1 MSVDPHVL
9 LLGNSVFMDGVAES
23 LLAHRKSIVTR
34 VNADIYD
41 VDEYLLSI
49 KPDLIIYE
57 LNRNGAAPVFTLLN
71 ENSEVSH
78 LAIDLTHKLVF
89 FYHCK
94 CEPSGSMQELC
105 DFVSDEIAFKNQIKK
120 EIESSLIE

>member
-34 VNADIYD
+34 VNANIYD

-57 LNRNGAAPVFTLLN
+57 LNRNGAAPIFTIIS
-71 ENSEVSH
+71 EQAEVSH
-78 LAIDLTHKLVF
+78 LAIDLANKLVF
-89 FYHCK
+89 LYHCK

-105 DFVSDEIAFKNQIKK
+105 DFVSEEMTFKNQIKK
-120 EIESSLIE
+120 EIESRLIA